1 MDNNAVIESLAERL
15 QRDKKDAEA
24 LLEGFVS
31 ATQEYLC
38 NIDSVQLPGFG
49 TFSATKEDEQ
59 IVTDLSTGKR
69 ILLPPAIT
77 VQFTPSAILKRKISD

>member
-31 ATQEYLC
+31 APQEYLC

-49 TFSATKEDEQ
+49 TFSATKNDEQ
-59 IVTDLSTGKR
+59 VVTDLSTGKR

>member
-1 MDNNAVIESLAERL
+1 MDNNAVIESLAEKL
-15 QRDKKDAEA
+15 QRDKKDTEA

-31 ATQEYLC
+31 AIQEHLC

-59 IVTDLSTGKR
+59 IVTDLSTSKR
-69 ILLPPAIT
+69 ILLPPVIT